1 MSEETSTGEHDS
13 DAQFEKLELASNEL
27 DQNTGRIILPSSGTL
42 DRLRSGSQ
50 YGGPPQS
57 LPPSSQATAQSF
69 PSSAPQTQSYEQPHQ
84 TQQQQA
90 YEQQHA
96 QPRMQQVVQQVQ
108 PVPQRPAPQSVIT
121 DTTNQSSL
129 SALKLVMA
137 SLILLAVL
145 WVGYELHQTRL
156 AILESPERGAV
167 AKAALEG
174 SDDELKAFL
183 SPSEDENTLAST
195 DTSSE
200 VSEETSDASTE
211 AAISADIVSIGTED
225 GTTAK
230 PKELDLAEIQRILE
244 LTEKMSKEVPASLNI
259 MKRALSKIN
268 KDIENLEFEVVDSA
282 R

>member
-121 DTTNQSSL
+121 DTTNQSSFG
-129 SALKLVMA
+129 ALKLVMA

-183 SPSEDENTLAST
+183 SPSEDENTLA
-195 DTSSE
+195 
-200 VSEETSDASTE
+200 
-211 AAISADIVSIGTED
+211 D